1 MANNKLCIRT
11 LIENRAR
18 RNPGSVAIAAPGRPP
33 LSYARLLSHVG
44 DLTRRLNELGLGRN
58 DRIALVLPN
67 GPEMAV
73 AFLAVASAATCAPL
87 NPAYRENEFNF
98 FLTDLNARAL
108 IVQEG
113 MGSPAVAV
121 ARDRGIPVFNLS
133 PAYGSD
139 AGIFRLS
146 GTGDFRR
153 IDNGA
158 PVPGDVALVLHT
170 SGTTSRP
177 KIVPLTQANLCVS
190 ADNIRETLRL
200 QERDRCLN
208 VMPLFH
214 IHGLVG
220 AMLSSISAGASVAC
234 PPGFDATRFF
244 EWLVEFQPT
253 WYTAVPTIHQSIL
266 AVAESNRDVIS
277 RFPLRFIR
285 SSSSALPSRVMT
297 ELEAAFHAPVIE
309 SYGMTEASHQM
320 ASNLLPPGTRKPGSV
335 GIAAGPAVAVMDE
348 EGNLQEA
355 GKTGEVVIRGDNV
368 TRGYENNP
376 AVNERAFANGW
387 FRTGD
392 QGYFDEDGYL
402 FLTGRLKEII
412 SRGGLKISPQE
423 VDDALLGH
431 PMVAQAITFA
441 IPHPTLG
448 EDVVAAVV
456 LAGNRSASEREIR
469 EFAFSRLADYKVPSR
484 VLILENIPKGPTGK
498 PQRTA
503 LAGKLRHALEAVFV
517 APRTKSEEIL
527 AAIWADVLG
536 VGKIG
541 VRDNFFLL
549 GGDSLKATQVVARL
563 RDLHQVEFP
572 LRMIFQ
578 SPTLEEMALIL
589 ETKKPGS
596 AVPASIDD
604 ILAELENM
612 SEEDA
617 EKLLG
622 EKP

>member
-1 MANNKLCIRT
+1 MRCIRA
-11 LIENRAR
+11 LIEDRAR
-18 RNPGSVAIAAPGRPP
+18 KNPGSVAIAASGRPP

-44 DLTRRLNELGLGRN
+44 DVTRNLNELGLGRN

-73 AFLAVASAATCAPL
+73 AFLAVASTATCAPL
-87 NPAYRENEFNF
+87 NPAYRENEFDF
-98 FLTDLNARAL
+98 YLSDLHARAL

-113 MGSPAVAV
+113 MGTPAVVV
-121 ARDRGIPVFNLS
+121 ARDRGIPVFTLS

-139 AGIFRLS
+139 AGIFRFS
-146 GTGDFRR
+146 GTGDVRR
-153 IDNGA
+153 TGNDA
-158 PVPGDVALVLHT
+158 PGPGDIALVLHT

-177 KIVPLTQANLCVS
+177 KIVPLTQANLCAS
-190 ADNIRETLRL
+190 ANNIRETLRL
-200 QERDRCLN
+200 REPDRCLN

-234 PPGFDATRFF
+234 PPGFDVTGFF
-244 EWLVEFQPT
+244 DGLKEFQPT

-266 AVAESNRDVIS
+266 AGAERNREIIS

-285 SSSSALPSRVMT
+285 SSSSALPQRVMT

-320 ASNLLPPGTRKPGSV
+320 ASNPLPPGTRKPGSV
-335 GIAAGPAVAVMDE
+335 GIAAGPAVSVMDE
-348 EGNLQEA
+348 EGNLLEA
-355 GKTGEVVIRGDNV
+355 GNTGEVVIRGDNV
-368 TRGYENNP
+368 TCGYEHNP
-376 AVNERAFANGW
+376 AVNERAFAKGW

-392 QGYFDEDGYL
+392 QGYFDDDGYL

-412 SRGGLKISPQE
+412 NRGGLKISPQE
-423 VDDALLGH
+423 VDDALLAH

-448 EDVVAAVV
+448 EDVAAAVV
-456 LAGNRSASEREIR
+456 LAGNRSAPEREIR
-469 EFAFSRLADYKVPSR
+469 EFAFSLLADYKVPSR

-498 PQRTA
+498 PQRTG
-503 LAGKLRHALEAVFV
+503 LAGKLKHVLEAVFV
-517 APRTKSEEIL
+517 APRTRGEEIL

-549 GGDSLKATQVVARL
+549 GGDSLKATQVMARL
-563 RDLHQVEFP
+563 RDLLQVEFP

-589 ETKKPGS
+589 ETYQPGS
-596 AVPASIDD
+596 VVPASIAD
-604 ILAELENM
+604 ILAELESM

>member
-1 MANNKLCIRT
+1 MVDTRLCIRA
-11 LIENRAR
+11 LIEDRAR
-18 RNPGSVAIAAPGRPP
+18 KNPGSVVIASPGRPS

-44 DLTRRLNELGLGRN
+44 DVTRRLNELGLGRN

-73 AFLAVASAATCAPL
+73 AFLAVASTATCAPL

-98 FLTDLNARAL
+98 FLSDLNARAL

-113 MGSPAVAV
+113 MDTPAVVV
-121 ARDRGIPVFNLS
+121 ARDRGIPVFTLS

-139 AGIFRLS
+139 AGIFRFS
-146 GTGDFRR
+146 GTGDVRR
-153 IDNGA
+153 TDNDA
-158 PVPGDVALVLHT
+158 PDPGDIALVLHT

-190 ADNIRETLRL
+190 ANNIRETLRL
-200 QERDRCLN
+200 QEMDRCLN

-214 IHGLVG
+214 IHGLIG

-234 PPGFDATRFF
+234 PPGFDVSGFF
-244 EWLVEFQPT
+244 DWLKEFQPT

-266 AVAESNRDVIS
+266 AGAERNREIIS

-285 SSSSALPSRVMT
+285 SSSSALPQRVMI

-320 ASNLLPPGTRKPGSV
+320 ASNPLPPGPRKPGSV

-348 EGNLQEA
+348 EGNLLEA
-355 GKTGEVVIRGDNV
+355 GETGEVVIRGDNV
-368 TRGYENNP
+368 TCGYENNP
-376 AVNERAFANGW
+376 AVNEQAFAKGW

-392 QGYFDEDGYL
+392 QGYLDGDGYL

-412 SRGGLKISPQE
+412 NRGGLKISPQE
-423 VDDALLGH
+423 VDDALLAH

-448 EDVVAAVV
+448 EDVAAAVV

-469 EFAFSRLADYKVPSR
+469 EFVFSRLADYKVPSR
-484 VLILENIPKGPTGK
+484 LLILENIPKGPTGK
-498 PQRTA
+498 PQRTG
-503 LAGKLRHALEAVFV
+503 LAEKLKHVLEAVFV
-517 APRTKSEEIL
+517 APRTQGEEIL
-527 AAIWADVLG
+527 AAIWADVLV

-549 GGDSLKATQVVARL
+549 GGDSLKATQVMARL
-563 RDLHQVEFP
+563 RDLFQVEFP

-589 ETKKPGS
+589 ETNKHGS
-596 AVPASIDD
+596 VVPASIVD
-604 ILAELENM
+604 ILAELESL

-617 EKLLG
+617 EKLLR

>member
-1 MANNKLCIRT
+1 MVHTIHCIRAM
-11 LIENRAR
+11 IEDRAHK
-18 RNPGSVAIAAPGRPP
+18 NPGSVAIAAPGRPP

-44 DLTRRLNELGLGRN
+44 DVTRRLNELGIGRN

-73 AFLAVASAATCAPL
+73 AFLAVASTATCAPL

-98 FLTDLNARAL
+98 YLTDLNARAL

-113 MGSPAVAV
+113 LGSPAVVA
-121 ARDRGIPVFNLS
+121 ARDRGIPVFTLF

-146 GTGDFRR
+146 GTGDVHRT
-153 IDNGA
+153 DHGA
-158 PVPGDVALVLHT
+158 PDTGDIALVLHT

-190 ADNIRETLRL
+190 ADNIRDTLRL

-220 AMLSSISAGASVAC
+220 AMLSSISAGASLAC
-234 PPGFDATRFF
+234 PPGYGVTGFFD
-244 EWLVEFQPT
+244 WLEEFQPT

-266 AVAESNRDVIS
+266 ASAASNREVIS

-285 SSSSALPSRVMT
+285 SSSSALPQRVMT
-297 ELEAAFHAPVIE
+297 ELEAVFHAPVIE

-320 ASNLLPPGTRKPGSV
+320 ASNPLPPGTRKPGSV
-335 GIAAGPAVAVMDE
+335 GIAAGPAMAVMDE
-348 EGNLQEA
+348 AGNLLEA

-368 TRGYENNP
+368 TCGYENNP
-376 AVNERAFANGW
+376 TVNEGAFAKGW

-392 QGYFDEDGYL
+392 QGHFDDDGYL

-412 SRGGLKISPQE
+412 NRGGLKISPQE
-423 VDDALLGH
+423 IDAALLAH

-456 LAGNRSASEREIR
+456 LAGNQSASEREIR
-469 EFAFSRLADYKVPSR
+469 GFAFSRLADYKVPSR

-498 PQRTA
+498 PQRTG
-503 LAGKLRHALEAVFV
+503 LAEKLKHALEAVFV
-517 APRTKSEEIL
+517 APRTRSEEIL
-527 AAIWADVLG
+527 AAIWADVLA

-549 GGDSLKATQVVARL
+549 GGDSLKATQVMARL
-563 RDLHQVEFP
+563 RDLLQVEFP

-589 ETKKPGS
+589 ETDKPGS
-596 AVPASIDD
+596 VVPASIAD
-604 ILAELENM
+604 ILTELESM

-617 EKLLG
+617 EKLL
-622 EKP
+622 

>member
-1 MANNKLCIRT
+1 MFCIRA
-11 LIENRAR
+11 LIEDRAR
-18 RNPGSVAIAAPGRPP
+18 KNPGSVAIVAPGRPP

-44 DLTRRLNELGLGRN
+44 DVTRRLNELGFGRN

-73 AFLAVASAATCAPL
+73 AFLAVASTATCAPL

-98 FLTDLNARAL
+98 YLSDLNARAL

-113 MGSPAVAV
+113 MGTPAVEV
-121 ARDRGIPVFNLS
+121 ARDRGIPVLTLS
-133 PAYGSD
+133 PAYGSE
-139 AGIFRLS
+139 AGIFRIA
-146 GTGDFRR
+146 GAGAGRPT
-153 IDNGA
+153 DNV
-158 PVPGDVALVLHT
+158 VPEPWDIALVLHT

-190 ADNIRETLRL
+190 ATNIRETLRL
-200 QERDRCLN
+200 REPDRCLN

-234 PPGFDATRFF
+234 PPGFDVTGFF
-244 EWLVEFQPT
+244 GWLKEFQPT

-266 AVAESNRDVIS
+266 AGVERNREIIS

-285 SSSSALPSRVMT
+285 SSSSALPQRVMT

-320 ASNLLPPGTRKPGSV
+320 ASNPLPPGTRKNGSV
-335 GIAAGPAVAVMDE
+335 GIAAGPAVAVMDG
-348 EGNLQEA
+348 EGNLLEA

-368 TRGYENNP
+368 TCGYENNP
-376 AVNERAFANGW
+376 AVNERTFADGW

-392 QGYFDEDGYL
+392 QGYLDGDGYL

-423 VDDALLGH
+423 VDDALLAH
-431 PMVAQAITFA
+431 PKVAQAITFA

-448 EDVVAAVV
+448 EDVAAAVV

-469 EFAFSRLADYKVPSR
+469 EFAFSRLADYKVPTR
-484 VLILENIPKGPTGK
+484 ILILENIPKGPTGK
-498 PQRTA
+498 PQRTG
-503 LAGKLRHALEAVFV
+503 LAGKLKNVLEAVFV
-517 APRTKSEEIL
+517 APRTQGEEIL
-527 AAIWADVLG
+527 AAIWADVLV
-536 VGKIG
+536 VGEIG
-541 VRDNFFLL
+541 VHDNFFLL
-549 GGDSLKATQVVARL
+549 GGDSLKATQVMARL
-563 RDLHQVEFP
+563 RDLFQVELP
-572 LRMIFQ
+572 LRVIFQ

-589 ETKKPGS
+589 ETDKTGRV
-596 AVPASIDD
+596 VPASIADV
-604 ILAELENM
+604 LAELESM

-617 EKLLG
+617 EKQLR